1 MNVICTSEEG
11 VSALIPVGKGVF
23 RRLFTLQNEM
33 VNTLPQN
40 CALDPREFRMLKTNA
55 KRRCGRPDKKKWKKS
70 FLDAFVPCRF
80 LHLAMWRRRS
90 LHAASKS
97 KPDSHK
103 LPQFYHYPSAA
114 ATRRY

>member
-90 LHAASKS
+90 LHAASVPRPRWS
-97 KPDSHK
+97 SQPAH
-103 LPQFYHYPSAA
+103 
-114 ATRRY
+114 ATSTFL

>member
-70 FLDAFVPCRF
+70 FLDAFSPLSSVVDRPGRAIALDFFNIYASLLLKCRD
-80 LHLAMWRRRS
+80 R
-90 LHAASKS
+90 
-97 KPDSHK
+97 D
-103 LPQFYHYPSAA
+103 
-114 ATRRY
+114 